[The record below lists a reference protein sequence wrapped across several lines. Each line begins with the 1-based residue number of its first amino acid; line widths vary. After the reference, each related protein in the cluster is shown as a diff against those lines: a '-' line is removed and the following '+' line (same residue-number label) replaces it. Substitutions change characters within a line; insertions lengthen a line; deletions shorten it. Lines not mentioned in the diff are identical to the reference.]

1 MMRKIGDSPH
11 VITSFGMHNV
21 LYDAEDKNKIIK
33 MPEEFLILES
43 GYKSL
48 FDFSNYTK
56 VLDEYTSFVFF
67 WQLLD
72 GLTAIHEAGIAHLD
86 IKENNVI
93 LVKKE
98 ELKSDNR
105 YANSGIALKITDFGI
120 AKI

>member
-1 MMRKIGDSPH
+1 M
-11 VITSFGMHNV
+11 FNV
-21 LYDAEDKNKIIK
+21 LIDADDHNKAIK

-56 VLDEYTSFVFF
+56 VLDEHTAFVFF

-72 GLTAIHEAGIAHLD
+72 GIESIHNAKIAHLD

-98 ELKSDNR
+98 ELKEDPK
-105 YANSGIALKITDFGI
+105 YAKTGI
-120 AKI
+120 